1 MGFGA
6 AQQTTTT
13 GAVFIATK
21 LSRDLEKARESKKVM
36 AGLVNRRDFDVADD
50 GGTIS
55 VPFVSNLSATAVSD
69 NTSVTFQAPTEV
81 AISISINRHFESSVA
96 IQDRLSA
103 QAKYDLMQA
112 YKGKVNEAL
121 DRQVET
127 DLTGLYS
134 GLSQTVGTGN
144 AALTEANVVRAIQY
158 LNDANA
164 PQEDRH
170 FVVKPGAMN
179 HLQQIGRFTEYQSV
193 NNGKAPMVG
202 GNNGLVGD
210 VFGVAV
216 HMTTNIAQV
225 SGTPGTIHNL
235 LFHQDAFCLAMQ
247 RNVKVEMMRRPDFLA
262 TGVIASV
269 LYGYVEL
276 RDDHGI
282 DVRTVINT

>member
-1 MGFGA
+1 MGFGT

-21 LSRDLEKARESKKVM
+21 VSRDLEKARESKKVM

-50 GGTIS
+50 GGAIS
-55 VPFVSNLSATAVSD
+55 IPFVSNLSATAVSD
-69 NTSVTFQAPTEV
+69 NTAVTFQAPTEV
-81 AISISINRHFESSVA
+81 AVSVSINRHFESSVA

-103 QAKYDLMQA
+103 QAKYDLMQV
-112 YKGKVNEAL
+112 YKGKVAEAL

-134 GLSQTVGTGN
+134 GLTQTTGTGHT
-144 AALTEANVVRAIQY
+144 ALTEANVVRAVQY

-202 GNNGLVGD
+202 GNNGLVGN
-210 VFGVAV
+210 VFNVQV
-216 HMTTNIAQV
+216 HMTTNVAQV
-225 SGTPGTIHNL
+225 SGTPGIIHNL
-235 LFHQDAFCLAMQ
+235 LFHKDAFVLAMQ
-247 RNVKVEMMRRPDFLA
+247 RQVKVEMQRRPDFLA

-269 LYGYVEL
+269 LYGFAEL
-276 RDDHGI
+276 RDDHAV
-282 DVRTVINT
+282 DLRTVIPT